1 MTKKPAIIA
10 TMTTAT
16 PPSVTKV
23 AADEG
28 VRDEAAKL
36 AAKELVGIEP
46 VNDVALL
53 EALEVVGEGLEAP
66 NDEDDALL
74 ELAELAGLVNGIEL
88 GVVLGPVIA
97 VIRWSVVVCRL
108 PVCVVVTKILKEKE
122 TG

>member
-74 ELAELAGLVNGIEL
+74 ELAKLAGLVNGIEL
-88 GVVLGPVIA
+88 GVVLGPVTA